1 MLNSSSE
8 KNAENKI
15 ILLYII
21 DSFKIPL
28 TDSQLTSFVLE
39 KEYMNYFVYKQHLS
53 ELIESK
59 MIEYTSSENINYY
72 LITKKGRETIA
83 LFSHILSEDQTKKLD
98 ASVSIKV
105 KQYMREKEI
114 VTNYVKIGENEFMV
128 YLMAVENGVPLIDLR
143 LNVTNEQQA
152 TDICKQWKKNSPEY
166 FRRILDMLTIENM

>member
-1 MLNSSSE
+1 MLNNSSE

-53 ELIESK
+53 ELIDSK
-59 MIEYTSSENINYY
+59 MIEYTNSEKINYY
-72 LITKKGRETIA
+72 LITQKGRETIT
-83 LFSHILSEDQTKKLD
+83 LFSHILTEDQTNKLD
-98 ASVSIKV
+98 ESVSLKV
-105 KQYMREKEI
+105 KQYMKEKEI
-114 VTNYVKIGENEFMV
+114 VTNYVKIGDHEFMV

-143 LNVTNEQQA
+143 LNVTNEKQA
-152 TDICKQWKKNSPEY
+152 IDICKQWKKNSPDY
-166 FRRILDMLTIENM
+166 FRRILDMLTIENF